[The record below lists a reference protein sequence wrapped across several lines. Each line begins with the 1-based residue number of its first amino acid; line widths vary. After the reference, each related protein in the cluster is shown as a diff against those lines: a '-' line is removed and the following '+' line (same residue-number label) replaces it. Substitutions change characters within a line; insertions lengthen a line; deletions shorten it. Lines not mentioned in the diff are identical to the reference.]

1 MCWDCSRIPLPT
13 FENGEDVVPSTCSCC
28 IAAHQSKESAGQN
41 EKTKVLCSPQ
51 VGHCILQ
58 RKTTYRQGSHK
69 NIECKILRT
78 TTAAS

>member
-13 FENGEDVVPSTCSCC
+13 FENGEEVPSTCSCC

-51 VGHCILQ
+51 VGHCMLQ
-58 RKTTYRQGSHK
+58 QKTTYRQGSHK
-69 NIECKILRT
+69 NIECMIHST
-78 TTAAS
+78 TMAAS